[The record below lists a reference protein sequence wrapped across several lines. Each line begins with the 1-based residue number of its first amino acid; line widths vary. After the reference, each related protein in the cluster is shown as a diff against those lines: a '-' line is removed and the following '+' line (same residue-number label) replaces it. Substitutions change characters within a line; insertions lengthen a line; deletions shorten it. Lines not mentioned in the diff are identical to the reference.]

1 MVSGELFATAYNF
14 LTFSLSHLFSFF
26 RNFACANQRERMIV
40 GYDAKRIVRN
50 GTGLGSYSSTLVNN
64 LAETAADS
72 LELRLYAPDAG
83 RDDLRCQI
91 VQRSNIKWCY
101 PKLKPQSSK
110 LKALY
115 WRSWGIVKDL
125 VRDGVQVYHGLSGEL
140 PTGLRKAGIRS
151 VVTSHDLIFM
161 RHPENYSWIDA

>member
-1 MVSGELFATAYNF
+1 
-14 LTFSLSHLFSFF
+14 
-26 RNFACANQRERMIV
+26 MIV

-50 GTGLGSYSSTLVNN
+50 GTGLGSYSRTLVNN
-64 LAETAADS
+64 LAETGADS

-101 PKLKPQSSK
+101 PKLKAQSSK

-115 WRSWGIVKDL
+115 WRS
-125 VRDGVQVYHGLSGEL
+125 
-140 PTGLRKAGIRS
+140 
-151 VVTSHDLIFM
+151 
-161 RHPENYSWIDA
+161 